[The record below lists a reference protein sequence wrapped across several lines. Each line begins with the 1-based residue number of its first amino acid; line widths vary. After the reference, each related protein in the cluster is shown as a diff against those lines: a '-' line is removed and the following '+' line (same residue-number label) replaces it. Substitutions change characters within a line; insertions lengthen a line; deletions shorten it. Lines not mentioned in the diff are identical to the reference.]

1 MSEKILPVLFAP
13 MEGITGY
20 VFRNAHHSVYGGVA
34 KYYTPFLSPGPE
46 IGIPKRAIRDVQP
59 ENNRGVPLVPQ
70 ILTKSPGDFLDTVSL
85 LHDFGY
91 REINLNLGCPSGTV
105 VAKGKGS
112 GMLGDPETLAR
123 FLDAVFEGLPRIAG
137 DLELSV
143 KTRIGR
149 WSEREWPDLL
159 EVFNRFPISELIVHP
174 RIQKEFYKGLVHRD
188 AFSLAAERA
197 KMPLV
202 FNGDLADLAD
212 IRRVQAE
219 FPDLKAV
226 MLGRGLLRDP
236 ALAERYQGAREQG
249 AMQQEE
255 SAHGKEYRASEVQGD
270 GPTERALAEQVQGD
284 GADERARLQKFHQ
297 ALISGYRAAG
307 FDDRVIA
314 AKLKELWFY
323 LGLRFSDERLL
334 KKQKKSRTLEEF
346 LLYTDMLLESAELV
360 GEQGG

>member
-1 MSEKILPVLFAP
+1 MRDSDKAGAPAGQRLLPVLFAP

-70 ILTKSPGDFLDTVSL
+70 ILTKSPGDFLDTASL
-85 LHDFGY
+85 LYDFGY

-202 FNGDLADLAD
+202 FNGDLADLED

-249 AMQQEE
+249 AGQQEE
-255 SAHGKEYRASEVQGD
+255 PVPEKESRAAEVQGD
-270 GPTERALAEQVQGD
+270 GSTERS
-284 GADERARLQKFHQ
+284 RLQRFHQ

-346 LLYTDMLLESAELV
+346 LLYTDMLLETAEQVLTC
-360 GEQGG
+360 

>member
-70 ILTKSPGDFLDTVSL
+70 ILTKSPGDFLDTASL
-85 LHDFGY
+85 LYDFGY

-112 GMLGDPETLAR
+112 GMLGDLEALAR
-123 FLDAVFEGLPRIAG
+123 FLDAVFEGLPRISG

-149 WSEREWPDLL
+149 WSDREWPDLL

-212 IRRVQAE
+212 IRRVQADY
-219 FPDLKAV
+219 PDLKAV

-236 ALAERYQGAREQG
+236 ALAERYQGAGEQG
-249 AMQQEE
+249 AGQQEE
-255 SAHGKEYRASEVQGD
+255 PVQEKEYRAAEVQGD
-270 GPTERALAEQVQGD
+270 GV
-284 GADERARLQKFHQ
+284 DERARLQKFHQ

-307 FDDRVIA
+307 FDERVIT

-346 LLYTDMLLESAELV
+346 LLYTDMLLESAE
-360 GEQGG
+360 

>member
-1 MSEKILPVLFAP
+1 

-112 GMLGDPETLAR
+112 GMLGDPEALAR
-123 FLDAVFEGLPRIAG
+123 FLDAVFEGLPRISG

-159 EVFNRFPISELIVHP
+159 EVYNRFPISELIVHP

-212 IRRVQAE
+212 IRRVQADY
-219 FPDLKAV
+219 PDLKAV

-249 AMQQEE
+249 AGQQEE
-255 SAHGKEYRASEVQGD
+255 PVQEKEYRAAEVQGD
-270 GPTERALAEQVQGD
+270 GV
-284 GADERARLQKFHQ
+284 DERARLQKFHQ

-346 LLYTDMLLESAELV
+346 LLYTDMLLESAE
-360 GEQGG
+360 